1 MADSEL
7 TPVPKADH
15 QEKAPAEEAEITR
28 FNSTES
34 ARPASESKEAA
45 ELLAVENEY
54 YLSGRRLW
62 LVHTGILLY
71 ASIPLVFYLLT
82 ICRSV
87 LLVALDQSI
96 VATALPKISSQFK
109 ALDQLTWIVSTYFL
123 TQAGLML
130 FFGQVLSKWCPI
142 PLRSLS

>member
-7 TPVPKADH
+7 SPVSNADH
-15 QEKAPAEEAEITR
+15 QEKGPTEEADIAQLNGKE
-28 FNSTES
+28 STHLE
-34 ARPASESKEAA
+34 SESREAP

-71 ASIPLVFYLLT
+71 ASITSVFYSLT
-82 ICRSV
+82 MCSSV

-109 ALDQLTWIVSTYFL
+109 DLDQLTWIVSTYFL
-123 TQAGLML
+123 TQAGLIL
-130 FFGQVLSKWCPI
+130 FFGQVLSKWFP
-142 PLRSLS
+142 